1 MKEKSSYDHTPCEGC
16 YLNHIRVYNTKT
28 GQKVQPKCKSYKC
41 EKHGWMQSEKLKEAI
56 ERRVKSWEKVRF
68 WTFTLSSKYFKNEKE
83 HSKALSHSWRY
94 FVTELRRN
102 KILNEKQRAVQ
113 YIRVSEPHKSGY
125 FHFHVFFS
133 QYIHF
138 NSIRSIW
145 EWATR
150 TATKLE
156 GKLGSVDVRGNI
168 NAKATAKYVAKYVV
182 KTANNLIKGQNL
194 YSCSG
199 NEALFEKVEKTE
211 SYAVYHVKLD
221 KWVGLRGMRP
231 CLDINTKLH
240 HKSSQEILLEMS
252 LSEKMGAP

>member
-1 MKEKSSYDHTPCEGC
+1 MKENE
-16 YLNHIRVYNTKT
+16 
-28 GQKVQPKCKSYKC
+28 
-41 EKHGWMQSEKLKEAI
+41 LKEAI

-68 WTFTLSSKYFKNEKE
+68 WTFTLTSKYFKNKDE
-83 HSKALSHSWRY
+83 HRKALSEIWRY

-102 KILNEKQRAVQ
+102 KILNEKQRNVQ

-133 QYIHF
+133 EYIHF
-138 NSIRSIW
+138 NSIKQIW
-145 EWATR
+145 EWACNS
-150 TATKLE
+150 ATKLP

-168 NAKATAKYVAKYVV
+168 KANTCAKYVVKYVV
-182 KTANNLIKGQNL
+182 KTAHSMAKGQNL

-211 SYAVYHVKLD
+211 SYAVYHVKLG
-221 KWVGLRGMRP
+221 KWVGLKDERP

-240 HKSSQEILLEMS
+240 HKTSQEILLEMS
-252 LSEKMGAP
+252 MSEKFNSS